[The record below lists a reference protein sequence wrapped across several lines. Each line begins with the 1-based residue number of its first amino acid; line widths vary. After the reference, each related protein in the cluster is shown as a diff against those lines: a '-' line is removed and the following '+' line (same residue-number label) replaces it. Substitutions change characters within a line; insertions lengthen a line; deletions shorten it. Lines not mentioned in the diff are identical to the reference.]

1 MSRKNKFD
9 NLVGRKFGNRLI
21 TKFVEFRKDSR
32 GKNQAFF
39 ESKCLDCGKIKIC
52 KGSSIK
58 RTKGCICI
66 HPIRSKEY
74 FSKARIKY
82 VGKKFGKLTVIKY
95 ISNEHWELKCDCGNQ
110 HVARIY
116 PVIKGHTKSC
126 GCNSHSRGKNASN
139 YKGYNNISG
148 HFWSKIKCGAK
159 RRQLEF
165 NISKEY
171 AWNILLQQNFRCTLS
186 GIKLKLT
193 DSAAELKADKE
204 SITAS
209 IDRIDSSKGYVEG
222 NIQWIHKKL
231 NIMKLDMSQS
241 EFINQCKAVASNHQ
255 NFQLDSQYLV
265 W

>member
-1 MSRKNKFD
+1 M
-9 NLVGRKFGNRLI
+9 
-21 TKFVEFRKDSR
+21 
-32 GKNQAFF
+32 
-39 ESKCLDCGKIKIC
+39 
-52 KGSSIK
+52 
-58 RTKGCICI
+58 
-66 HPIRSKEY
+66 
-74 FSKARIKY
+74 
-82 VGKKFGKLTVIKY
+82 
-95 ISNEHWELKCDCGNQ
+95 
-110 HVARIY
+110 
-116 PVIKGHTKSC
+116 
-126 GCNSHSRGKNASN
+126 
-139 YKGYNNISG
+139 
-148 HFWSKIKCGAK
+148 
-159 RRQLEF
+159 EF